1 MTLDN
6 NYTITRDSYNVI
18 LNFREKGD
26 INPKTGKPIVRTN
39 EWYYKNLE
47 DALIAYTEK
56 VMSYSNDVQ
65 NVLNELKTTRQHI
78 ASLLRESAVELK

>member
-1 MTLDN
+1 MTLDS

-18 LNFREKGD
+18 LNFREEGG
-26 INPKTGKPIVRTN
+26 INPKTGKPIVSEN

-56 VMSYSNDVQ
+56 VISYDNSIQ
-65 NVLNELKTTRQHI
+65 NAVDELKTTRQHI